1 MTLEL
6 QKGEGGEGWIGWT
19 GWFNKGQRPGRLQ
32 LYCRYVMEIEAQ
44 KYNEIK
50 SNNKRERERENL
62 SRHTIY
68 DQRFKFNPK

>member
-6 QKGEGGEGWIGWT
+6 QKGEGGEGWTGWT

-50 SNNKRERERENL
+50 SNNKREREREREREPFTSHDL
-62 SRHTIY
+62 R
-68 DQRFKFNPK
+68 PEV